1 MKLYLD
7 NCCLNRPFDDQT
19 KDRIRI
25 ESEAILIILKR
36 VILDKVKLIGSEV
49 LFLEIE
55 KTPDIIRKSQLI
67 GISKYFSEIIVA
79 NESLRKRAKEL
90 SLLGFKSYDAF
101 HIACAESAKSDFFLT
116 TDDKIIKTFIRNKT
130 KISIKIQNPIIW
142 LEENL

>member
-1 MKLYLD
+1 MKDISVLIV
-7 NCCLNRPFDDQT
+7 DD
-19 KDRIRI
+19 
-25 ESEAILIILKR
+25 EEYF
-36 VILDKVKLIGSEV
+36 
-49 LFLEIE
+49 LFTLS
-55 KTPDIIRKSQLI
+55 R
-67 GISKYFSEIIVA
+67 
-79 NESLRKRAKEL
+79 EL